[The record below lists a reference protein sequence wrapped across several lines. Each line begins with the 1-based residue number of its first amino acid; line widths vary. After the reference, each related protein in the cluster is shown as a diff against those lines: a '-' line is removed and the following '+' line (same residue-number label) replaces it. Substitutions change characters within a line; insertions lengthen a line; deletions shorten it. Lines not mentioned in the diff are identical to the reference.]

1 MGFDGKT
8 LIHPDQIDTAN
19 SVFGYS
25 AAEEARARALIA
37 AWQRA
42 QAQGLG
48 VAELDGR
55 LIENLHA
62 AEAQRVIEYAEAQR
76 QSG

>member
-1 MGFDGKT
+1 
-8 LIHPDQIDTAN
+8 
-19 SVFGYS
+19 
-25 AAEEARARALIA
+25 
-37 AWQRA
+37 
-42 QAQGLG
+42 